1 MKKGNKV
8 GQFTKEVAKTKK
20 VARESGIKFGFF
32 FGAWVVFSA
41 SILVWAT
48 SL

>member
-1 MKKGNKV
+1 MKANKR

-20 VARESGIKFGFF
+20 VARNEGIKFGFL

-41 SILVWAT
+41 AVIIWANIW
-48 SL
+48 

>member
-1 MKKGNKV
+1 MKKNMK
-8 GQFTKEVAKTKK
+8 GQFTKEVANTKR

-41 SILVWAT
+41 AVIIWANIW
-48 SL
+48 